1 MLLRLKRLVLSLV
14 VLSFT
19 AAPRLLISQER
30 GVAALSQ
37 ELAAIPVTMRVLLIA
52 AHPDDEDTQLITW
65 LTHGQHVETAYLSV
79 TRGDGGQN
87 LIGNELGEA
96 LGIIRTAELM
106 SARRIDGA
114 RQYFTRGYDFG
125 FSKDTIDTF
134 KHWPRDSLL
143 RDYVRVVR
151 DFAPHVIVSLFS
163 GTPRDG
169 HGQHQISAIL
179 AKEVWTAAMDTVRFP
194 VSEFGPA
201 WTPLKFYRSARFSP
215 GEGTLRINVGEYNP
229 VLGRSYYEIAAD
241 SRSQHKSQGF
251 GSLQRKGVFYDWLRR
266 DMVRVDAPADPK
278 QEKSLFDGIDT
289 TVGRFKPKP
298 DAAHG
303 NEWCT
308 AANRALDFLGGSML
322 DLKVPEN
329 RQDRIALL
337 DRLGHIWALVNDA
350 QNQNSEIANQYSF
363 SRTRNN
369 CDLNQRDYSKSLS
382 RITRNVLEAI
392 TTLADVSVEATT
404 QRPVAALGD
413 TFTVTTTIYNRGVFP
428 LQVRSGKT
436 GNGEMIILPPD
447 SAFESRSVWNTAFVD
462 GKEVEVP
469 GTQPRWLRVPLNG
482 DLFGSPG
489 NPMDALVPGLETITA
504 QTTIFSP
511 LMMLS
516 APVVNRFADPVRGDI
531 QLPFAIAP
539 GISVTLDRPI
549 VLARADASMTRY
561 LNVTLRSAFPGS
573 REINVRLD
581 LPPGLKLSTTPQA
594 ATIAPKRTE
603 VPSNRIEGTD
613 ISGARTVTLT
623 GSAKTLTF
631 KIDGALPAG
640 NYKISAIAESGGKQ
654 YTVGYV
660 PIEYEHIPPQRMYRP
675 AEVRISSVP
684 VVIPPG
690 LTIAYVPGVGDNVP
704 PTLRDLGIPVTIV
717 EPRDLPVVSLSKYS
731 TVVVGTRAYQAN
743 HDLIDN
749 NQYLLDYARNGG
761 TLVVQYGQYEM
772 TQPGMMPY
780 PITLSRPAD
789 RVTDE
794 TAAITILDPKAAVLN
809 TPNKITQAD
818 FENWVQERSLYMP
831 TSFDP
836 KYHPV
841 LSMHDPG
848 ETDKLSGIL
857 VVPYGKGLYVY
868 TSLSFFRQLP
878 AGNPGATRLFV
889 NLLSARAS
897 R

>member
-1 MLLRLKRLVLSLV
+1 MKRPVLSLV
-14 VLSFT
+14 ALIFM
-19 AAPRLLISQER
+19 AAPHSLISQER

-229 VLGRSYYEIAAD
+229 VLGRSYYEIAAE

-251 GSLQRKGVFYDWLRR
+251 GSLQRKGVFYTWLRR

-278 QEKSLFDGIDT
+278 QEKSLFDGIDIT
-289 TVGRFKPKP
+289 LARLKTKAGAP
-298 DAAHG
+298 DAAKD
-303 NEWCT
+303 WCM
-308 AANRALDFLGGSML
+308 AADRKVNLLGGSVL
-322 DLKVPEN
+322 NLKVPETDQE
-329 RQDRIALL
+329 RVLLL
-337 DRLGHIWALVNDA
+337 DRLGHI
-350 QNQNSEIANQYSF
+350 QN
-363 SRTRNN
+363 
-369 CDLNQRDYSKSLS
+369 
-382 RITRNVLEAI
+382 AI
-392 TTLADVSVEATT
+392 TQVRDTTPAAAGYTCGLNEPDRIKTLRTIAAHVQRAAEALTNVSLEATT

-413 TFTVTTTIYNRGVFP
+413 TFTVTTTVYNRGTMPVT
-428 LQVRSGKT
+428 VRGGKT
-436 GNGEMIILPPD
+436 GNGEMVTLLPD
-447 SAFESRSVWNTAFVD
+447 SSLESKSVWNTAYID
-462 GKEVEVP
+462 GKEVEFP
-469 GTQPRWLRVPLNG
+469 GTEPRWLRVPRNG
-482 DLFGSPG
+482 DLFGTPKQ
-489 NPMDALVPGLETITA
+489 PVDALVPGLEIISASSQVITNPPA
-504 QTTIFSP
+504 VIE
-511 LMMLS
+511 LS
-516 APVVNRFADPVRGDI
+516 ASVVNRFADPVRGDI
-531 QLPFAIAP
+531 QLPFALAP

-549 VLARADASMTRY
+549 ILAQAGTSLTRY
-561 LNVTLRSAFPGS
+561 LNVTLRSAFPDS

-581 LPPGLKLSTTPQA
+581 LPAGLKLSATPQA

-613 ISGARTVTLT
+613 VGGARTVTLT

-654 YTVGYV
+654 YTAGYV

-717 EPRDLPVVSLSKYS
+717 EPKDLPVVSLAKFS

-743 HDLIDN
+743 HDLVDN

-794 TAAITILDPKAAVLN
+794 TAAITILDPRAEVLN

-831 TSFDP
+831 TTFDP
-836 KYHPV
+836 KYHAM

-857 VVPYGKGLYVY
+857 VAPYGKGLYVY
-868 TSLSFFRQLP
+868 TTLSFFRQLP

-889 NLLSARAS
+889 NLLSAKAPR
-897 R
+897 